1 MKEVFVQ
8 RLTLRPTLACNFH
21 CKLCNEFSPYYHPP
35 KVPKLEDLIRD
46 VDRVFELVDRIDRME
61 VSGGEPLLYRP
72 LPQLLDYLNRYNS
85 RFELFSMVTN
95 GSLLFS
101 EETLNALSAIG
112 RKVRVIVD
120 DYGPELSV
128 AAQQNVELLERAG
141 VRYELRDQYENI
153 HSDGWL
159 DFRDLTLKRDED
171 EAKKLFAQCVCPQK
185 LHWVITLHDGRLYP
199 CHVARRCSEL
209 GTGPAV
215 FPDCIDLYAPDLTNE
230 QLKEQIMG
238 LYDVDSLA
246 ACRYCEGFVETRE
259 RKIPAEQMR

>member
-8 RLTLRPTLACNFH
+8 RLTVRPTLACNFR
-21 CKLCNEFSPYYHPP
+21 CELCNEFSPYYRPP
-35 KVPKLEDLIRD
+35 KVPKLEELTRD
-46 VDRVFELVDRIDRME
+46 VDRVFELVDRIGRME

-72 LPQLLDYLNRYNS
+72 LPQLLEHLNRYSS

-101 EETLNALSAIG
+101 GETLNALSAIG

-128 AAQQNVELLERAG
+128 AARQNAGLLEQAG
-141 VRYELRDQYENI
+141 IRYELRDQYENV

-159 DFRDLTLKRDED
+159 DFRDLTLKRDGD
-171 EAKKLFAQCVCPQK
+171 GAKKLFAQCVCPQK

-209 GTGPAV
+209 GTVPMA
-215 FPDCIDLYAPDLTNE
+215 FPDCIDLYASGLTDG

-238 LYDVDSLA
+238 LYSVEALT
-246 ACRYCEGFVETRE
+246 ACRYCEGFVEARE

>member
-35 KVPKLEDLIRD
+35 KVPKLEELTRD
-46 VDRVFELVDRIDRME
+46 VDRVFELVDRIDRFE
-61 VSGGEPLLYRP
+61 ISGGEPLLYRP

-128 AAQQNVELLERAG
+128 AARRNAELLERAG

-159 DFRDLTLKRDED
+159 DFRDLELKRDED
-171 EAKKLFAQCVCPQK
+171 GAKKLFAQCVCPQK

-209 GTGPAV
+209 GTVPAA
-215 FPDCIDLYAPDLTNE
+215 FPDCIDLYASGLTDD

-238 LYDVDSLA
+238 LYDVDALA

-259 RKIPAEQMR
+259 RKIPAEQLK